1 MTLGILG
8 AGALGSNFAR
18 ALAKKGIPATIANR
32 RGPASL
38 APLVAEL
45 GPVITAG
52 TVAEAASADI
62 VLVALRWSDLEKV
75 LPTLP
80 AWNGRIAI
88 DGTNA
93 VEFLVPGSPEASDPT
108 NPLAA
113 YGIRAVDLGGRASSD
128 IVRGLLPGARVV
140 KALNHLDVSV
150 LPQAEVA
157 GGQRVQFVS
166 GDDAAAKSEVR
177 ALLTAIGYFAVD
189 LGALDGAGR
198 LAELPFGALAMTNFV
213 RI

>member
-1 MTLGILG
+1 MTIGILG

-18 ALAKKGIPATIANR
+18 ALARKGIPATIANR
-32 RGPASL
+32 RGPTSL
-38 APLVAEL
+38 APLIAEL
-45 GPVITAG
+45 GSVITAG

-80 AWNGRIAI
+80 AWNGRIVI

-113 YGIRAVDLGGRASSD
+113 YGIRALDLGSRASSD

-140 KALNHLDVSV
+140 KALNHLDVTV

-157 GGQRVQFVS
+157 GGQRVQFLS
-166 GDDAAAKSEVR
+166 GDDDAAKAEVR
-177 ALLTAIGYFAVD
+177 GLLTAIGYFAVD
-189 LGALDGAGR
+189 LGTINGAGR

>member
-1 MTLGILG
+1 MTIGILG

-62 VLVALRWSDLEKV
+62 VLVALRWSDLDKV
-75 LPTLP
+75 LPALP

-93 VEFLVPGSPEASDPT
+93 VEFLVPGSPEASDPS

-113 YGIRAVDLGGRASSD
+113 YGIRAVDLGNRASSD

-157 GGQRVQFVS
+157 GGQRVQFLS
-166 GDDAAAKSEVR
+166 GDDAAAKAEVR
-177 ALLTAIGYFAVD
+177 ALLTSVGYFAVD
-189 LGALDGAGR
+189 LGTLDGGGR

>member
-8 AGALGSNFAR
+8 AGALGSNLAR

-52 TVAEAASADI
+52 TVAEAASADL
-62 VLVALRWSDLEKV
+62 VVVALRWSDLGKV
-75 LPTLP
+75 LPALP
-80 AWNGRIAI
+80 AWNGRIVI

-108 NPLAA
+108 NPLAG
-113 YGIRAVDLGGRASSD
+113 YGIRAVDLAGRASSD

-140 KALNHLDVSV
+140 KALNHLDVAV

-157 GGQRVQFVS
+157 GGQRVQFLS
-166 GDDAAAKSEVR
+166 GDDTAAKAEVH

-189 LGALDGAGR
+189 LGTLDGGGR
-198 LAELPFGALAMTNFV
+198 LAELPFGALAMTNFA